1 MLFFWEGIN
10 CVLPENVYISS
21 KRKKHSIC
29 LWKVYFL
36 SSLCVQESEFT
47 SRAEGDTHCNILVSG
62 SFWIKCGTVMMKR
75 FPVCRICVPVK
86 SSSYTFL
93 RNFKITG
100 DSVLNLLKRWT
111 TIRVLWNKMSSFM
124 PTNPI
129 CSAILCLHLRSSHLF
144 N

>member
-93 RNFKITG
+93 RNFKVRG
-100 DSVLNLLKRWT
+100 NFVLNHLKCRT
-111 TIRVLWNKMSSFM
+111 TIWVLRDKMSSFV
-124 PTNPI
+124 PAYPF
-129 CSAILCLHLRSSHLF
+129 CSTIAL
-144 N
+144 